1 MKKLLVLLMI
11 AFVSGAVI
19 SIALADSWR
28 FAVTDDSR
36 AVASDNNSEGVAAN
50 TLRILVKD
58 IKNQSVDFV
67 IFPGDMV
74 TGETNNTSRLNE
86 MMDSWNAIVKLPY
99 DDGIPIYTVR
109 GNHEYN
115 PLAKGAK
122 NPADPSNGAYLRHFT
137 LPLIA
142 TSIDGGFTYTFT
154 HKNARFFGFDQYI
167 NRQSSFNNTLYTPH
181 SNKGQM
187 MNSWVTAQI
196 NNSTSSLNFAFA
208 HEPLFPSKSHPDD
221 MANDPESRDALV
233 EALSNHHGAY
243 FCGHDHMYL
252 RGTIS
257 NGRGQIVPELVIGTA
272 GGGNYN
278 YAPFNVTGYTGPNTF
293 TVDKNYGNS
302 SRPIFG
308 YLLITVYD
316 NNTWIGE
323 FRGFQYDT
331 FSAGKPLNSGP
342 IEIMDSFKR

>member
-1 MKKLLVLLMI
+1 MKKLPVLLMI
-11 AFVSGAVI
+11 ALVSEAVI
-19 SIALADSWR
+19 SIAFADSWR

-36 AVASDNNSEGVAAN
+36 AVAADNNSLGVATN
-50 TLRILVKD
+50 TLGILVKD

-74 TGETNNTSRLNE
+74 TGETNNTSRLNK
-86 MMDSWNAIVKLPY
+86 MMDSWNAIVKPLY
-99 DDGIPIYTVR
+99 DDGIPFYTVR

-122 NPADPSNGAYLRHFT
+122 NPADPSNGAYLSHFP

-142 TSIDGGFTYTFT
+142 TSIDGGFTYAFT

-167 NRQSSFNNTLYTPH
+167 NRQSSFNNTLYATH

-252 RGTIS
+252 RGTVS
-257 NGRGQIVPELVIGTA
+257 DGRGQIVPELVVGTA

-278 YAPFNVTGYTGPNTF
+278 YAPFNITGYTGHDTF

-316 NNTWIGE
+316 NDTWIGE